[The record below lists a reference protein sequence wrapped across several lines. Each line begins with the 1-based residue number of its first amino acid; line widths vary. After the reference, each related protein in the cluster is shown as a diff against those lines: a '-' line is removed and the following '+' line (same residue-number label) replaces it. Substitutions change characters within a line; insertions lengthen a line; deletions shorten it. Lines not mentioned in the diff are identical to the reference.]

1 MQGRKAS
8 QAEQKRMFPMTVL
21 LADLQAE
28 SLPALAS
35 LQSKH
40 SQTVSGW
47 GGGTCRNIDPVAL
60 WAVTAPSMAV
70 SYWLRSACQDRAVC
84 GGSPCCSSFASTCRL
99 LLKQYLMWEI
109 IRGNFCELYGWYP
122 YSPTPSLESLF
133 SSSVQVLIIFTG
145 SASYLTAG
153 TSFIFKDLNLLWDQR
168 YSSFKLRTF
177 ITNTF

>member
-8 QAEQKRMFPMTVL
+8 QAEQKRMFQMTVL

-40 SQTVSGW
+40 SQAVSGW
-47 GGGTCRNIDPVAL
+47 GGGTCRNIDPVPL

-70 SYWLRSACQDRAVC
+70 SYWLHSACQDRAVC

-99 LLKQYLMWEI
+99 LLKQCLMWEI
-109 IRGNFCELYGWYP
+109 IRGNFMNCMGDILIHPLQAW
-122 YSPTPSLESLF
+122 SPFSVAQCKCSLF
-133 SSSVQVLIIFTG
+133 SQALPVI
-145 SASYLTAG
+145 
-153 TSFIFKDLNLLWDQR
+153 
-168 YSSFKLRTF
+168 
-177 ITNTF
+177 